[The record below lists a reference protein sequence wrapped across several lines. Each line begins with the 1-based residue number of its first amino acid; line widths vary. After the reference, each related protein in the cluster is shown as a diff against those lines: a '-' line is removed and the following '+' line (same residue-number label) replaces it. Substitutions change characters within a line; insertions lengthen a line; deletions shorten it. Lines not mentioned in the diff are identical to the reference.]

1 MTQKQDVDRTA
12 DSNLKRRGWT
22 KARAVLAGGLVL
34 GVGAAIT
41 LAAWTDQEWVSGV
54 FGSGTFGI
62 EGSANGGAFGEHP
75 TDTQAADLSF
85 ALGTGE
91 ADALTPGDEVYG
103 GFAVQLIAGSDYAA
117 DVQVTQD
124 ASAAIPGT
132 TASYRYTTTETCDA
146 DAYAAGNDEN
156 LDEFS
161 LTAVQDPAYLC
172 FRVSAGPTLQP
183 GQSGEIVWQFEATST
198 DTL

>member
-1 MTQKQDVDRTA
+1 MTQELDIERAETGTA
-12 DSNLKRRGWT
+12 RRGWT

-41 LAAWTDQEWVSGV
+41 LAAWTDQEWVRGV

-62 EGSANGGAFGEHP
+62 EGSANGGAFAEHP
-75 TDTQAADLSF
+75 TEAQAADLTF

-91 ADALTPGDEVYG
+91 ADALAPRDEVYG
-103 GFAVQLIAGSDYAA
+103 GFAVQLIADSDYAA

-124 ASAAIPGT
+124 ASGAIPGT
-132 TASYRYTTTETCDA
+132 TASYVYTTSATCDA
-146 DAYAAGNDEN
+146 AAYAAGTDEN
-156 LDEFS
+156 VGEFALS
-161 LTAVQDPAYLC
+161 AVQDPAYLC

>member
-1 MTQKQDVDRTA
+1 MTQELENERA
-12 DSNLKRRGWT
+12 ESGSARRGWT

-41 LAAWTDQEWVSGV
+41 LAAWTDQEWVRGV

-62 EGSANGGAFGEHP
+62 EGAANGAPFGEHP
-75 TDTQAADLSF
+75 TEAGAADLAF

-91 ADALTPGDEVYG
+91 SGALSPGDEVYG
-103 GFAVQLIAGSDYAA
+103 GFAVRLIAESDYAA

-124 ASAAIPGT
+124 ASNAIPGT
-132 TASYRYTTTETCDA
+132 TASYVYTTSATCDA
-146 DAYAAGNDEN
+146 AAYAAGTDEN
-156 LDEFS
+156 VGAFA
-161 LTAVQDPAYLC
+161 LTAVQDPVYLC
-172 FRVSAGPTLQP
+172 FRVSAGSNLQP